1 MRCGNALDVLDELE
15 NALDLFEDDDADRRW
30 ADTAACAVEQGD
42 AELLFE
48 LGDGRAEGWLG
59 DVVFLGSDGNGVI
72 LAGFLEAVELIEFH
86 GDASFH

>member
-1 MRCGNALDVLDELE
+1 MRCGNALDVFDELE
-15 NALDLFEDDDADRRW
+15 NALHLFEDDDADRRW
-30 ADTAACAVEQGD
+30 ADTAASAVEQGD

-86 GDASFH
+86 RDASFH